1 MTRETG
7 SRNHQAPIELEVVRG
22 DQVDLLG
29 RIEPPAQALAR
40 PARRVA
46 PNDQDV
52 RDPRAQLALRS
63 VQLTGDLEDQVVATS
78 FDDRAVD
85 ADPEPA
91 ASNAIAVS
99 AIAPF

>member
-1 MTRETG
+1 
-7 SRNHQAPIELEVVRG
+7 
-22 DQVDLLG
+22 
-29 RIEPPAQALAR
+29 
-40 PARRVA
+40 
-46 PNDQDV
+46 
-52 RDPRAQLALRS
+52 LRS